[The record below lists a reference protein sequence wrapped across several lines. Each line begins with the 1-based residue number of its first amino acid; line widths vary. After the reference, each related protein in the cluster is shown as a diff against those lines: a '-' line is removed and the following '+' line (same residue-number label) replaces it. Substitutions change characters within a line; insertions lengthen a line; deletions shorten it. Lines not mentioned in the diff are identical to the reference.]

1 MKTIY
6 TLLTA
11 LLLSTLSNAQSPIID
26 IETLDFKTSTDN
38 AYYKDVNNF
47 YDDFEGTWLYTNG
60 TTSFKIVL
68 AKEEMLYSG
77 KYYMDDIAGEYQYIE
92 NGTELINTL
101 SNTDQYQKSIWGS
114 RLIKKTVRPICD
126 DCPSD
131 ERRLRIAFSDRTRN
145 NLNAR
150 VTLKKIMVG
159 SQQGLEAFIWGN
171 GVGAIDPNNPP
182 AHTTMTI
189 PYGTFVFIKQ

>member
-11 LLLSTLSNAQSPIID
+11 LLLSALSNAQSPIID
-26 IETLDFKTSTDN
+26 IETLDFKTSIDN

-47 YDDFEGTWLYTNG
+47 YADFEGTWLYTDG

-68 AKEEMLYSG
+68 TKYNMLYSG

-126 DCPSD
+126 NCPSD

-145 NLNAR
+145 NLNSR

-159 SQQGLEAFIWGN
+159 NQLALVAFIWGN
-171 GVGAIDPNNPP
+171 GVGTIDPNNPP
-182 AHTTMTI
+182 IHTTMTI